1 MNKKLAALLM
11 CLVMLAALLPVGA
24 SADTGPKP
32 SVTVRFSG
40 LGDEPCY
47 ATLMSERESTGPA
60 HVWDGVEGNEQIIDV
75 GRDIWRAF
83 VDYKDPDGFFF
94 LQEAWQVNETKE
106 FCWGY
111 YPPDVFKVL
120 LYFPES
126 GRFISTAILESYAF
140 DSYYSVNVS
149 DSSGGLMPAVEDY
162 DTSHEA
168 WGLIARAIIT
178 VATELGIALLFRYG
192 GKKQLIFLAAV
203 NVVTQVILNVIVNSV
218 SFHSG
223 PWAATITLIF
233 GELVVLTVEATAYG
247 LFLNKLGTRERRN
260 AVAVLYAIVAN
271 TASLVVGRL
280 LMQYLPGIF

>member
-32 SVTVRFSG
+32 SVTVRFEE
-40 LGDEPCY
+40 LGDELCY
-47 ATLMSERESTGPA
+47 ATLMSKRQSTGPA
-60 HVWDGVEGNEQIIDV
+60 YVWDGVEGNEQILGADY
-75 GRDIWRAF
+75 DIWRAF

-94 LQEAWQVNETKE
+94 LQEMWQVNETKE

-126 GRFISTAILESYAF
+126 ESFLSTDILESYAF
-140 DSYYSVNVS
+140 DSYFSVNVS
-149 DSSGGLMPAVEDY
+149 GSSGELMPAVEDY

-178 VATELGIALLFRYG
+178 VAIELGIALLFRYS

-203 NVVTQVILNVIVNSV
+203 NVVTQVILNIIVNSV

-223 PWAATITLIF
+223 PWAATVTLVF
-233 GELVVLTVEATAYG
+233 GELVVLIVEATAYG
-247 LFLNKLGTRERRN
+247 LFLNKLGTKERRN
-260 AVAVLYAIVAN
+260 AVAVLYAIAAN
-271 TASLVVGRL
+271 TASLVAGRL